1 LPRTMANWVILP
13 VGEDEPTCLVVGQF
27 SPKKTR
33 EVADLA
39 VMEWK
44 VTVSETGP
52 WEDRT

>member
-1 LPRTMANWVILP
+1 MANWVIRL
-13 VGEDEPTCLVVGQF
+13 VGEDEPTCLVVGEF

-33 EVADLA
+33 EVADSA

-44 VTVSETGP
+44 VTASETGL